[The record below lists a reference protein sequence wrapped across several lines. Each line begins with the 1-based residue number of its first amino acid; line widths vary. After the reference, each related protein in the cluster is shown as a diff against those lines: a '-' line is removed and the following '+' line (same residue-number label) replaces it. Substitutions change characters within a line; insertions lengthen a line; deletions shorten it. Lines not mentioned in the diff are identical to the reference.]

1 MGCGASSPK
10 PDAAAVPPATQ
21 RPTEKQA
28 FTTQKSSAGD
38 IKLAKEEGSSTQQ
51 QERTASAKGLVSQQ
65 SATTFDAPMQIT
77 LDSAATNIQK
87 RVRGNTERSRRVT
100 QDADG
105 AACAGDAPAAAPPS

>member
-10 PDAAAVPPATQ
+10 PDAGPPATQ

-38 IKLAKEEGSSTQQ
+38 IKLAKEEGSNQQ

-77 LDSAATNIQK
+77 LDNAATNIQK

-100 QDADG
+100 QDAD
-105 AACAGDAPAAAPPS
+105 ACADEAPAAAPPS